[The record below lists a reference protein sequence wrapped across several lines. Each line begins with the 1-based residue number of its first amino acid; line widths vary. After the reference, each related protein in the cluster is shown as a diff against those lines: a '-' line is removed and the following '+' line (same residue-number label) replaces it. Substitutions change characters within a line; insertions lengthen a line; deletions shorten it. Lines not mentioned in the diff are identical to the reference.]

1 MKYNEMCR
9 RSTHDTVSNPYTVCK
24 NINRKKHK
32 QRKENVI
39 KMNLKDMGWCRL
51 D

>member
-1 MKYNEMCR
+1 MC
-9 RSTHDTVSNPYTVCK
+9 SGSSHDTMSNPYTVCK
-24 NINRKKHK
+24 NMNRKQPK

-39 KMNLKDMGWCRL
+39 KMDIKEMGWCRV